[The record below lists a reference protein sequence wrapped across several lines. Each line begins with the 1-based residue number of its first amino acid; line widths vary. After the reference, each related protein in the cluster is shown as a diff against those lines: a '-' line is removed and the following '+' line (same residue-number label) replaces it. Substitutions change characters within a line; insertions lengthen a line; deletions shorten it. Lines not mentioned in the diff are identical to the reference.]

1 MAHRVLREDRRVPDA
16 EFGQVEN
23 PLDLPLMRFARGR
36 KVLAL
41 TRANKYRS
49 QPLFL
54 NGTSEGHATSI
65 FLCDRLLMFTASV

>member
-1 MAHRVLREDRRVPDA
+1 M
-16 EFGQVEN
+16 
-23 PLDLPLMRFARGR
+23 
-36 KVLAL
+36 AL